1 MTIKG
6 AGAPKAPLETATD
19 RHNNQFPGL
28 AEAYRRE
35 IPRLIRLF
43 RMTVRD
49 RDDADD
55 MAQETFARFIGVAA
69 PASIRSPG
77 GYLTRIAFNLI
88 RDRDKRGS
96 TKLARICLPI
106 EAGLESA
113 AHDDQHREI
122 EAREQAEIWRT
133 ILSELPALTLD
144 VFLLNR
150 IDGLTYDAI
159 GDRLGISK
167 PRVQK
172 HIVKA
177 LRHIDANMD
186 RADV

>member
-1 MTIKG
+1 MSIKR
-6 AGAPKAPLETATD
+6 AGAEKAQLGNPTES
-19 RHNNQFPGL
+19 NQFPGL

-35 IPRLIRLF
+35 IPRLVRLF
-43 RMTVRD
+43 RMTVRN

-55 MAQETFARFIGVAA
+55 MAQETFARFLGAA
-69 PASIRSPG
+69 RPANILSPG
-77 GYLTRIAFNLI
+77 NYLTRIAFNLI

-96 TKLARICLPI
+96 TKLAKLCLPI
-106 EAGLESA
+106 EAGLIA
-113 AHDDQHREI
+113 FADDDQHREI
-122 EAREQAEIWRT
+122 EARQQAEAWRK
-133 ILSELPALTLD
+133 ILEELPPLTLD

-159 GDRLGISK
+159 ANRLGISK

>member
-1 MTIKG
+1 MSIKR
-6 AGAPKAPLETATD
+6 AGAAKTQLENPAAD
-19 RHNNQFPGL
+19 DDAGFPGL

-35 IPRLIRLF
+35 FPRLVRFF
-43 RMTVRD
+43 RMAIRN
-49 RDDADD
+49 RDDAHD
-55 MAQETFARFIGVAA
+55 MAHETFARFLGADR
-69 PASIRSPG
+69 PANILSPG
-77 GYLTRIAFNLI
+77 GYLTKIAFNLL

-106 EAGLESA
+106 EPGLVA
-113 AHDDQHREI
+113 RADDDQHREL
-122 EAREQAEIWRT
+122 EARQQAEVWRK
-133 ILSELPALTLD
+133 ILEELPPLTLD

-150 IDGLTYDAI
+150 IEGLTYDAI
-159 GDRLGISK
+159 ANRLGISK